1 MKILKVLTA
10 LLFIFT
16 ISCKSNKTEES
27 TSKIHKIEVQG
38 HRGDRGNLPEN
49 TIEGF
54 LSALHKGVDVIELDV
69 VISKDR
75 KVVVS
80 HEPYMSSLY
89 MSKPSGD
96 PILKTEEDHYNLY
109 QMNYDS
115 IKTFDSGSRGNANF
129 AMQQKLKTNKPLLS
143 DVFKTIE
150 TEIETKHLPRVKY
163 NIEIK
168 SNEDVYGIY
177 QPQPDDFVSL
187 VMQVVEDNQL
197 ESQIYIQSFD
207 PVILNRVHK
216 KYPQIEVAYLVSKAG
231 IQKNMALLNFKPQI
245 YSPNFKLLK
254 TQKTVDS
261 IKSLQ
266 MRIIPWTVNNDE
278 DIKKML
284 QLDID
289 GIITD
294 YPEYVI
300 KVLK

>member
-1 MKILKVLTA
+1 
-10 LLFIFT
+10 
-16 ISCKSNKTEES
+16 
-27 TSKIHKIEVQG
+27 
-38 HRGDRGNLPEN
+38 
-49 TIEGF
+49 
-54 LSALHKGVDVIELDV
+54 
-69 VISKDR
+69 
-75 KVVVS
+75 
-80 HEPYMSSLY
+80 
-89 MSKPSGD
+89 
-96 PILKTEEDHYNLY
+96 
-109 QMNYDS
+109 
-115 IKTFDSGSRGNANF
+115 
-129 AMQQKLKTNKPLLS
+129 
-143 DVFKTIE
+143 
-150 TEIETKHLPRVKY
+150 
-163 NIEIK
+163 
-168 SNEDVYGIY
+168 
-177 QPQPDDFVSL
+177 
-187 VMQVVEDNQL
+187 MQVVADNQL

-278 DIKKML
+278 DINQML

-294 YPEYVI
+294 YPENVI